1 MATYVLAVNTT
12 GGAGVSAGNTQTAF
26 EVRGWIDSIY
36 YDFHASAPGATTDTV
51 VSEVGGAN
59 QTIQTLTNT
68 ATDVIKYPVRQN
80 HDNAGSAVAG
90 SYDRFYVNGKLK
102 VAVAQCNDLT
112 PAVTVTIT
120 VIEDENSV

>member
-26 EVRGWIDSIY
+26 EVRGWIDSIF
-36 YDFHASAPGATTDTV
+36 YDYNGAPATTDTT

-68 ATDVIKYPVRQN
+68 NADVIKYPVRQN
-80 HDNAGSAVAG
+80 HDNAGTAVAA
-90 SYDRFYVNGKLK
+90 SYDKFYVNGKLK
-102 VAVAQCNDLT
+102 VAVAQSNDLT
-112 PAVTVTIT
+112 PSVTVTIT

>member
-1 MATYVLAVNTT
+1 MFWQSTQRAAR
-12 GGAGVSAGNTQTAF
+12 GVSAGNTQTAF
-26 EVRGWIDSIY
+26 EVRGWIDSIF
-36 YDFHASAPGATTDTV
+36 YDYHASAPGTTDTV

-68 ATDVIKYPVRQN
+68 NTDVIKYPVRQN
-80 HDNAGSAVAG
+80 HDNAGTAVAA

-102 VAVAQCNDLT
+102 VAVAQSNDLT
-112 PAVTVTIT
+112 PSVTVTIT